1 MSNKSNRRVAM
12 DLALTTAENITDEI
26 VFKTATTLI
35 EDLVKSVPFSPI
47 VTSLISAYSNF
58 ETAKKQRQ
66 LLNFIQKT
74 EALDH
79 GFIAQF
85 FREKSNSEL
94 GFEILGILD
103 QTYLD
108 KQARMVSRA
117 VILLHKDEISK
128 QEFDKYTYIITKLNN
143 HLLTLIEEL
152 HTKFMENSP
161 KVIISLP
168 KANMDLASFGFIQKL
183 LDGSWFAEAQNETAF
198 DYKITNEYFYFYK
211 NIFKD

>member
-1 MSNKSNRRVAM
+1 M

-26 VFKTATTLI
+26 VFKTASTFLEYLI
-35 EDLVKSVPFSPI
+35 KSVPFSPI
-47 VTSLISAYSNF
+47 IISLIDAYSNF
-58 ETAKKQRQ
+58 ETAKKQKQ
-66 LLNFIQKT
+66 LLNFIQQT
-74 EALDH
+74 EEINH
-79 GFIAQF
+79 GFIAKF
-85 FREKSNSEL
+85 FKEKSNSEL

-108 KQARMVSRA
+108 QQARMVGRTL
-117 VILLHKDEISK
+117 ILLQKNDISK

-143 HLLTLIEEL
+143 HLLMLIEEL

-168 KANMDLASFGFIQKL
+168 NANMDLVSFGFIEKL